1 MKRKVRRVMAYI
13 RDIAYRELRDDQYI
27 EFLELIEY
35 EIGRELDA
43 GEYPET
49 DD

>member
-13 RDIAYRELRDDQYI
+13 RDIAYRELGDDQYI

-35 EIGRELDA
+35 EIGRELEEGDFFHNS
-43 GEYPET
+43 
-49 DD
+49 